1 MDISIDSLR
10 LTSSIVSSE
19 ANNLITLILTG
30 AFPLSV
36 SHKETS

>member
-30 AFPLSV
+30 EA
-36 SHKETS
+36 